1 MALSDEII
9 SGLISGGAGI
19 VSSLFG
25 FGASKHATD
34 QSVEAV
40 KEQNAGN
47 MRLAEYQYEKNLEQW
62 YRQNEYNSPAAQMER
77 YKAAGLNPNLIYG
90 NGASSA
96 GNAASSPQYQAPHL
110 DAYTDFSRNAAAL
123 SGIMDQALKVAQIHK
138 TAQETDNLKQYQK
151 NMQADEEYRKL
162 QSIGQ
167 GYANAKTKEE
177 AAVYKELMRLQ
188 LDGMFLNNL
197 LTTYKGMDT
206 LITAQNKEK
215 YQGRLFEEQLAHS
228 VADRTLMQYKAA
240 SLAADV
246 GLKQATANRIM
257 ALLPYE
263 ETSFKLSN
271 GLKGIE
277 YLVQKNARRFGIN
290 PNNNSEIGAAANFIV
305 GMLDFMGLTDDEEGL
320 KRLLKGGLVGY
331 GLGR

>member
-1 MALSDEII
+1 MALSDGVIG
-9 SGLISGGAGI
+9 GLISGGAGI

-25 FGASKHATD
+25 YGASKHSTD

-62 YRQNEYNSPAAQMER
+62 NRYNEYNSPKSQMER

-123 SGIMDQALKVAQIHK
+123 SGIMDQALKAAQIYK
-138 TAQETDNLKQYQK
+138 TEQETDNLKQYQK
-151 NMQADEEYRKL
+151 NMQADEEFRKL
-162 QSIGQ
+162 QTIGQ
-167 GYANAKTKEE
+167 RYANAKTKEE
-177 AAVYKELMRLQ
+177 AAVYKELMQLQ

-215 YQGRLFEEQLAHS
+215 YQGRLFEEQISHS
-228 VADRTLMQYKAA
+228 VADRTLMRYKAA

-257 ALLPYE
+257 SLLPFE
-263 ETSFKLSN
+263 LQEFKISN
-271 GLKGIE
+271 GLKGLE
-277 YLVQKNARRFGIN
+277 YLVQRRARRFGIN
-290 PNNNSEIGAAANFIV
+290 PNNNSEIGAAANFII
-305 GMLDFMGLTDDEEGL
+305 GMLDFMGLTDDEDGL
-320 KRLLKGGLVGY
+320 KRLLKGGLAGY
-331 GLGR
+331 GIGR

>member
-1 MALSDEII
+1 MAFSDGIL
-9 SGLISGGAGI
+9 GALISGGAGI

-62 YRQNEYNSPAAQMER
+62 NRQNEYNSPAAQMER

-123 SGIMDQALKVAQIHK
+123 SGIMEQALKAAQIYK
-138 TAQETDNLKQYQK
+138 TEQETDNLKQYQK
-151 NMQADEEYRKL
+151 NMQADEEYRRL

-188 LDGMFLNNL
+188 LDGMFARNL
-197 LTTYKGMDT
+197 LTTYQGMDT
-206 LITAQNKEK
+206 LIHAQNREK
-215 YQGRLFEEQLAHS
+215 YEGKQMEADLANTKERTTHS
-228 VADRTLMQYKAA
+228 IASRALMQYQSNLIA
-240 SLAADV
+240 SQV
-246 GLKQATANRIM
+246 GLNISTANRIN
-257 ALLPYE
+257 ALLPLE
-263 ETSFKLSN
+263 ERGKIIQN
-271 GLKGIE
+271 GKDAVE
-277 YLVQKNARRFGIN
+277 YFVQRNARKFGIN
-290 PNNNSEIGAAANFIV
+290 PNNNSEIGAAANFII
-305 GMLDFMGLTDDEEGL
+305 GTGASLIHYFKTG
-320 KRLLKGGLVGY
+320 KW
-331 GLGR
+331 